1 MCPFTASSQSINLLS
16 IQTNCSK
23 QTSLPAINRPA
34 AGALIVLALTWAVG
48 TATATM
54 PSPVRRLET
63 EPSACVADGAT
74 NGWTLKRWAPA
85 VSDMD

>member
-48 TATATM
+48 TATV
-54 PSPVRRLET
+54 PSPVWRLET

-74 NGWTLKRWAPA
+74 KRAA
-85 VSDMD
+85 QMHLSQIAITVGR